1 MTLYFKPAT
10 RVLSGALMVMALS
23 GPAQAANF
31 EFARYLEI
39 GTTATDNPELEL
51 DPQDSELVWNIKPSV
66 ELKFSGNRIGAIVVG
81 QVEYFKFT
89 RADGDIVDPRLFA
102 RTRGTLVDGLMYLD
116 STLIFAKL
124 SPDSN
129 FLRLS
134 QDGDPAVALKGRLF
148 IDKSFGQVADLYTAY
163 NHGSFFDS
171 VETPVSSVR
180 NGVEIYL
187 GRNPK
192 YGGVF
197 WGLGAN
203 YDHDEST
210 DDLFENSGAYASL
223 GATFSKTLFGKVTAG
238 MEDRKLTDDI
248 NTATPTI
255 SEDEESSLWE
265 ASFTWKP
272 SERTTLTAG
281 YGERFFG
288 AGPSFQFKHR
298 TENSN
303 VLARFSRDISRSAA
317 TLDAISA
324 LTGTTGTSLP
334 SDTGSVS
341 IDNATLA
348 AELDEPFVDNRFQLG
363 YKLTGRRSDFI
374 VDAVYSV
381 QDPLTGADDSIE
393 TWLGRL
399 IFDRKLSEL
408 TSLRLQYDY
417 RKSDAP
423 NRANLTYDENRIGI
437 KFIFNFDKVEPT
449 NNDEFTE

>member
-1 MTLYFKPAT
+1 MILYSKPAVRLIGSAILAMTLTSPSK
-10 RVLSGALMVMALS
+10 
-23 GPAQAANF
+23 AANF

-81 QVEYFKFT
+81 EVEYFKFT

-102 RTRGTLVDGLMYLD
+102 RTRGTLIDGLMYLD

-134 QDGDPAVALKGRLF
+134 QDGENAATIKARLF
-148 IDKSFGQVADLYTAY
+148 IDKSFGQVADLYVAY

-171 VETPVSSVR
+171 IETPVSSVR
-180 NGVEIYL
+180 NGAEAYI

-192 YGGVF
+192 YGGFF

-203 YDHDEST
+203 YDHDESV
-210 DDLFENSGAYASL
+210 DDLFENSGAFANL
-223 GATFSKTLFGKVTAG
+223 GATFSKTLLGQVTIG
-238 MEDRKLTDDI
+238 VEDRKLTDDI

-255 SEDEESSLWE
+255 TEDEQSTLWE

-272 SERTTLTAG
+272 SERTSLTAG

-288 AGPSFQFKHR
+288 AGPSFKFSHR

-303 VLARFSRDISRSAA
+303 IIARFSRDISRSAA

-324 LTGTTGTSLP
+324 LTGTTGTSLA
-334 SDTGSVS
+334 SNTDSVT
-341 IDNATLA
+341 IDNANLA

-374 VDAVYSV
+374 VDAVYSI
-381 QDPLTGADDSIE
+381 QDPLSGDDQIE

-417 RKSDAP
+417 RKSDAT
-423 NRANLTYDENRIGI
+423 NRQNLTYGENRLGV
-437 KFIFNFDKVEPT
+437 KFIFNFDKVERT
-449 NNDEFTE
+449 SNEEFTE